1 MLVSSFSSRS
11 PDAAAAGEH
20 NFGAAIVPAVHLSGD
35 LLIAIELTAVVV
47 VHLNVNAQ
55 LLCCSIS
62 ALNIAVTIADNGGHR
77 HAAQEAQLGEAV
89 LDSCIASQVA
99 GFFFLKGH
107 AEHVFGDGAV
117 LRVDIK
123 AVHINCD
130 EVNIRILGGSP
141 SQSRTIQVTNAY
153 DGVCAIGDSLTDQG
167 LAVFIASVLAG
178 RQVVVVLDAV
188 LIAVA
193 LNSFPAAL
201 VEAFIVQGANI
212 AALGNAG
219 DVVRTGCFSSS
230 SGIAGSLGRS
240 SSAGRSGAAGRAAA
254 SSQRECH
261 AGSHGQSKI
270 LFHV

>member
-47 VHLNVNAQ
+47 VHLNVSAQ

-153 DGVCAIGDSLTDQG
+153 DGVCALGDSLTDQG

-193 LNSFPAAL
+193 L
-201 VEAFIVQGANI
+201 
-212 AALGNAG
+212 
-219 DVVRTGCFSSS
+219 T
-230 SGIAGSLGRS
+230 
-240 SSAGRSGAAGRAAA
+240 A
-254 SSQRECH
+254 SQQP
-261 AGSHGQSKI
+261 G
-270 LFHV
+270 